1 MKGKQITKLEQVVK
15 LSKAGKAIYHS
26 RWGRSVAASFIVG
39 IPLTVVAGYIRM
51 GWLYHY
57 KPIKKAKNECK

>member
-15 LSKAGKAIYHS
+15 LAKSGKAIYHS
-26 RWGRSVAASFIVG
+26 RWGRSVAAAFIVSM
-39 IPLTVVAGYIRM
+39 PLTVVAGYIRM

-57 KPIKKAKNECK
+57 KPVKKSKSK